1 MCETRVVG
9 RFEPALWQK
18 NPSLSYYL
26 IRVCAQ
32 PATTCCLV
40 SLSLSLVAS
49 GADFAYFFFFLLNYS
64 TLSQVVLLLLVVGL
78 QRVCRRRHTRSRN
91 GLTAPQ
97 KCALFWCCC
106 CSYCQSRA
114 RRMGTANPFLAIRRR
129 VQRQASCVGGVKTL
143 RSSCVD
149 NDDDDDDDY
158 GAINYTPVSH
168 IRKT

>member
-18 NPSLSYYL
+18 NPCYYL

-40 SLSLSLVAS
+40 SLSFSCSVWSRFCL
-49 GADFAYFFFFLLNYS
+49 FYFLLNYS

-106 CSYCQSRA
+106 CCCSYCQSRA

-129 VQRQASCVGGVKTL
+129 VQRQASCVGGGETL